1 MTRWPRLVTPPRR
14 TSRTP
19 AVVLAGVPVS
29 TVYDWSRKGVV
40 TPSISPTREKL
51 WSYADLIQLRI
62 VSWLRHPKDADDGA
76 KVRAT
81 PMNEVRATLAF
92 MATHELDLWSVGSEK
107 QTATGLSVDRT
118 GKLWIELPSGE
129 FVDRAGNAT
138 LDLQADY
145 LDLLKP
151 YGVAGLAGPNLLRPR
166 SHLRIVPLK
175 VAGEPHIERSRITTR
190 TIAALQQRGFAADR
204 IAGMYEVDQAAVE
217 QAIDLEAQLTTT
229 TGIAA

>member
-1 MTRWPRLVTPPRR
+1 MSVMFAASEGCYEAPR
-14 TSRTP
+14 
-19 AVVLAGVPVS
+19 AAALAGVPVS

-138 LDLQADY
+138 LDLEADY

-151 YGVAGLAGPNLLRPR
+151 YGVAGLTGPNLLRPR

-190 TIAALQQRGFAADR
+190 TIAALQQRGFTADR

-229 TGIAA
+229 AGIAA